1 MTSFDALESGLE
13 TSRPLEIY
21 AFTLDTTV
29 YRYTSDPTSVT
40 FGGQTYEPV
49 ALKRDTIT
57 LGQQERKR
65 ILSIT
70 APLSNDF
77 VQKYIGVPPSQRAQ
91 LVISRL
97 QRDASPMTKIDIY
110 VGSVQE
116 VEFPDVGV
124 AKINVQSVES
134 VGSRNIPRYTYMG
147 MCNHTLYDGNCGVN
161 PLAHRFQSTITLIA
175 ENVITVSGLSA
186 SGLNCTGGYIKLLG
200 QSEYR
205 VVLAQASNNLTLL
218 VPLPETTAAGTQVE
232 CFRGCNHLVG
242 GDCAGTFDNVL
253 RFGGFPFVPSRN
265 IFTQGLNQGS

>member
-40 FGGQTYEPV
+40 FGGQTYDPV
-49 ALKRDTIT
+49 ALKRDTIMI
-57 LGQQERKR
+57 GQQERKR
-65 ILSIT
+65 IMSIT
-70 APLSNDF
+70 LPLSNSF
-77 VQKYIGVPPSQRAQ
+77 VQKYIGVPPAQRAQ

-124 AKINVQSVES
+124 AKINVQSIES

-147 MCNHTLYDGNCGVN
+147 MCNHTLYDANCGVN
-161 PLAHRFQSTITLIA
+161 PLSHRFTSTITAIA
-175 ENVITVSGLSA
+175 SNVITVSGLSG
-186 SGLNCTGGYIKLLG
+186 SGLDCTGGYIKLVG

-205 VVLAQASNNLTLL
+205 VVLAQATNNLTLL
-218 VPLPETTAAGTQVE
+218 VPLPASANVGTQVE
-232 CFRGCNHLVG
+232 CYRGCDHLVG
-242 GDCAGTFDNVL
+242 SDCAGSFNNVL
-253 RFGGFPFVPSRN
+253 RFGGFPFVPTRN
-265 IFTQGLNQGS
+265 IFTQGLNRG